1 MRLVC
6 PFCGDPRRLK
16 IAQVAGMVA
25 FVLLCLSTATVP

>member
-16 IAQVAGMVA
+16 IAHGAAIAA
-25 FVLLCLSTATVP
+25 FVRGSLSTATVP